1 MIKVTIIGNLL
12 PSGTGRYFGRTE
24 ETAGGWV
31 SGLLK
36 GLESVQEFQV
46 SYLAFEKENAFCIQ
60 EQMIDGINYVLAG
73 YRDEKD
79 IQDILRRYPAD
90 VYHYYGTETETARY
104 FVNCL
109 PYDRTLVYIQGII
122 TACKDAWMASYD
134 KYHDVSAGMK
144 LYMKLNQNLLKKRSE
159 TELSIFRKAK
169 FIAGRTSWD
178 HETAES
184 YGFQGIYYHLD
195 ETLRNNFYTAEQ
207 WNLKEMKPHTIFVSQ
222 ASYPL
227 KAAHMVIEIVKILKQ
242 DYPDMVCYIGGENL
256 MESSSLAT
264 RLHISYAAYVQ
275 KLIHEY
281 HLEEQ
286 IRFTGTL
293 KEEEVIAHLQQA
305 NVFLLP
311 SAMENSSNSLQEAM
325 ILGVPSVAS
334 STGGTPIMVGSED
347 NCLLYPFDEPAAGA
361 ERIVRIFESE
371 ETACFLSENGKKR
384 IQYLADPVKNADQV
398 KNIYLDMY
406 EKTRQK

>member
-12 PSGTGRYFGRTE
+12 PSGTGRYFGRRE

-36 GLESVQEFQV
+36 GLETAQEFKATYIAFEKQDAFSVQEH
-46 SYLAFEKENAFCIQ
+46 EIK
-60 EQMIDGINYVLAG
+60 GISFILAG
-73 YRDEKD
+73 YRNEKD
-79 IQDILRRYPAD
+79 IQDILHRYPAD
-90 VYHYYGTETETARY
+90 VYHYYGAETETAKY

-109 PYDRTLVYIQGII
+109 PYERTLIYIQGII
-122 TACKDAWMASYD
+122 TACMGAWMASYD

-144 LYMKLNQNLLKKRSE
+144 LYMKLNQNLLKKHSE

-169 FIAGRTSWD
+169 FIAGRTAWD

-195 ETLRNNFYTAEQ
+195 ETLRNDFYTAES

-242 DYPDMVCYIGGENL
+242 DYQDVICYIGGENL
-256 MESSSLAT
+256 MESASLAT
-264 RLHISYAAYVQ
+264 RLHVSYAAYIQ

-293 KEEEVIAHLQQA
+293 NEKEVITHLQKA

-325 ILGVPSVAS
+325 ILGVPSAAS
-334 STGGTPIMVGSED
+334 STGGTPGMVGSED
-347 NCLLYPFDEPAAGA
+347 NCLLYPFDEPEKGA
-361 ERIVRIFESE
+361 EKIAQIFDNE
-371 ETACFLSENGKKR
+371 ETAVSLSQNGRKR
-384 IQYLADPVKNADQV
+384 IQYLADPMKNAEQV